1 MAGMIV
7 MRVKF
12 DKTGSDVIPNKGFW
26 FALPFLVKVAI
37 YILEFTVTRF
47 MHYYVFLSLKGW
59 SIIYILSMYKLVS
72 EQEIWLWIHEVTI
85 VTI

>member
-1 MAGMIV
+1 MVYFVAGMIV

-37 YILEFTVTRF
+37 YIRIYCYTFYALLCFLVFKRME
-47 MHYYVFLSLKGW
+47 YYLHSLH
-59 SIIYILSMYKLVS
+59 V
-72 EQEIWLWIHEVTI
+72 
-85 VTI
+85 